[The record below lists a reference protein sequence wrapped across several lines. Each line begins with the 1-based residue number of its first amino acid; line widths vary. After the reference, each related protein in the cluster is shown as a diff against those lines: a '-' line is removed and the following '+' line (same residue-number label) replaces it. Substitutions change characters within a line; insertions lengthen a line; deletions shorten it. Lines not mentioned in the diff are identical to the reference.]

1 MSNRILVRGG
11 CVLTLGARSSNHP
24 EADVLIEDGRITD
37 IAARVRARDAEVIDA
52 SDAIVMPGMVDTHRH
67 SWMSLFRN
75 SGDLPAPE
83 TVGPHHQPDDL
94 YAATLVGLL
103 AAAEAGVT
111 TVVDWADVGPGPDR
125 LTAIAQAHADSGLR
139 TVLVRAA
146 AAWDPRTDPLASDVP
161 VTGERTVLAFGSADP
176 DRDSLDDTIAAWER
190 GRASGLRVHAH
201 LGRERTHVGLAAELA
216 RRGALGPDIT
226 LVHCSL
232 LDDSDLDAIAE
243 AGATVSIAPSSEM
256 AGGLGSPPM
265 QRLLDRGIRP
275 GLGIDHTQI
284 GPGDVFAQMRAAIS
298 IQHGHHFDLK
308 LAGKGGLPNLL
319 TTREVIR
326 YATSDGAR
334 VAGLG
339 DTGSLEVGKRADVV
353 VLRTD
358 RPNIHPINDPI
369 GAVVWGMDSSNV
381 EWVIVD
387 GRIVVREGN
396 LDRDVAAVRTGA
408 LDAVRRVSDAAGLV
422 AAGAEAG
429 Q

>member
-1 MSNRILVRGG
+1 MTDRLLIRGG

-24 EADVLIEDGRITD
+24 EADVLIEDGRITE
-37 IAARVRARDAEVIDA
+37 IATRIRTRDAQVIDG

-75 SGDLPAPE
+75 SGDLPTPE
-83 TVGPHHQPDDL
+83 QVGPHHQPDDL

-103 AAAEAGVT
+103 AAAAAGVT
-111 TVVDWADVGPGPDR
+111 TVVDWADVGSGPDR
-125 LTAIAQAHADSGLR
+125 LSAIAQAHADSGLR
-139 TVLVRAA
+139 TVLVQAA
-146 AAWDPRTDPLASDVP
+146 AIWDATDPLTPDPPA
-161 VTGERTVLAFGSADP
+161 TGERTVLAFGSADP
-176 DRDSLDDTIAAWER
+176 VRDSLDATVASWER
-190 GRASGLRVHAH
+190 GRAAGLRVHAH
-201 LGRERTHVGLAAELA
+201 IGRHRSHIGLAAELA
-216 RRGALGPDIT
+216 RRGALGPDVT

-243 AGATVSIAPSSEM
+243 AGAAVSITPSSEM

-275 GLGIDHTQI
+275 GLGIDHEQI
-284 GPGDVFAQMRAAIS
+284 GPGDVLAQMRAAIS

-339 DTGSLEVGKRADVV
+339 DTGSIEVGKRADVV

-358 RPNIHPINDPI
+358 RPNIHPVNDPI

-387 GRIVVREGN
+387 GRIIVSEGE
-396 LDRDVAAVRTGA
+396 LDRDVAGVRTGA
-408 LDAVRRVSDAAGLV
+408 LEAVRRVSDAAGLV
-422 AAGAEAG
+422 AAGAEG
-429 Q
+429 SE